1 MNNTFQ
7 SKNIV
12 ITGGASGI
20 GRLMAKSL
28 ANKGANVIILDIN
41 QANLNKVVN
50 EIVSDGKKSSG
61 YVCDVG
67 NFNEVEEV
75 KKKIYDE
82 HGFVEILINNAG
94 IVNGKYFSDLTPE
107 EIERT
112 LRVNLLAGIWTTKVF
127 LPEMVEKNRG
137 HLVNIASSAGMV
149 GVAKMTDYS
158 ASKFAHFGFDE
169 ALRMELK
176 QKKQKIHTTIVTP
189 YFINTGMFE
198 GVKTR
203 FSFLLPILDENK
215 VANKIIKAIEKKRKR
230 VITPPMVYTLFPLRL
245 LPVSVFDW
253 VANIMGINET
263 MKNFV
268 GREKGEEKNG

>member
-1 MNNTFQ
+1 MNQNFQ
-7 SKNIV
+7 NKNIV

-20 GRLMAKSL
+20 GRLMALNL

-41 QANLNKVVN
+41 QANLDSVVN
-50 EIVSDGKKSSG
+50 EIKADGNKSAG
-61 YVCDVG
+61 YICDVG
-67 NFNEVEEV
+67 NFNAVEET
-75 KKKIYDE
+75 KNKISAE

-94 IVNGKYFSDLTPE
+94 VISGKYFVDLTPE
-107 EIERT
+107 EIELT
-112 LRVNLLAGIWTTKVF
+112 MRVNAMAGMWTTKVF
-127 LPEMVEKNRG
+127 LPEMIEKNSG

-158 ASKFAHFGFDE
+158 ASKFAHIGFDE

-176 QKKQKIHTTIVTP
+176 QMKKNIHTTIVTP
-189 YFINTGMFE
+189 YFINTGMFK
-198 GVKTR
+198 GVKSR

-215 VANKIIKAIEKKRKR
+215 VTNKIIKAIEKKKQR

-245 LPVSVFDW
+245 LPVPVFDW
-253 VANIMGINET
+253 VANFMGINAT

-268 GREKGEEKNG
+268 GRGKESP